1 MKEQIK
7 EFIKL
12 KLESTSNNTAIARQV
27 IKEFELEDQY
37 TLDAMRFKVGRTRVR
52 LEKKGSKRELKRLFA
67 DIETSFVY
75 APVWRAGEQYISPM
89 NIKGEV
95 KIICI
100 SYKWQYENEV
110 HTLTWDENQDD
121 KQLLKKFIKIL
132 GEADEVIGHNFDRFD
147 LRQIRT
153 RAIRQ
158 GVLMYP
164 KYRTL
169 DTLKKARKYFS
180 FMSNKLDYLGRVLE
194 VGRKLDHEGLGL
206 WKRVQEGDSK
216 DLRSDALKEMVSYCE
231 QDVILLEDVFNVVQ
245 PYIDHNT
252 NHAVL
257 KHGLHGKWR
266 CPNCSS
272 EDVNLSH
279 TDATPVGYIKRH
291 MRCNTCKQTYHVSN
305 RTYQQFITRIEK

>member
-1 MKEQIK
+1 MNENIK

-27 IKEFELEDQY
+27 IKDFNLSEEY
-37 TLDAMRFKVGRTRVR
+37 TLDAMRFKVGRIRKR
-52 LEKKGSKRELKRLFA
+52 IEKKNGKRELKRLFA

-75 APVWRAGEQYISPM
+75 APVWRCGEQYISPM

-95 KIICI
+95 RIICI

-110 HTLTWDENQDD
+110 HTLTWDENQND
-121 KQLLKKFIKIL
+121 KELLKKFIKVL
-132 GEADEVIGHNFDRFD
+132 GAADEVCGHNFDRFD

-153 RAIRQ
+153 RAIQQ

-180 FMSNKLDYLGRVLE
+180 FMSNKLDYLGQVLE
-194 VGRKLDHEGLGL
+194 VGRKLSHEGLGL
-206 WKRVQEGDSK
+206 WKRVQEGETK
-216 DLRSDALKEMVSYCE
+216 EIRIEALKEMCSYCE
-231 QDVILLEDVFNVVQ
+231 QDVILLEDAFNVMQ

-257 KHGLHGKWR
+257 KYGLQGKWR
-266 CPNCSS
+266 CPDCTSAN
-272 EDVNLSH
+272 VKLSH
-279 TDATPVGYIKRH
+279 TDTTPMGYIKRF
-291 MRCNTCKQTYHVSN
+291 MRCECKKTYSISN
-305 RTYQQFITRIEK
+305 RTYQQYITRIEN